1 MIDQSNEEAVLRR
14 YLLGDL
20 DESGHEEVE
29 ERLLCDNT
37 FAGRVSDAQ
46 DYLIDDYVFNALS
59 DSEHESFQKNFV
71 INNERL
77 EKIRVAEA
85 LQAYVIRRET
95 QRKLVN
101 SSRPWPFWQGT
112 LSFVQTHWLSLALS
126 VGAVVIIVLLVP
138 KVVPWFR
145 PVNNLAWEARRQHI
159 ERQIAELNKHRSVTG
174 NGAMIELR
182 LQDTVLREG
191 SETKRV
197 VVSNEIKI
205 LNLLL
210 EFPPQ
215 DYQSYQA
222 LVLAVDTGEF
232 FAVNDLKAENGA
244 GQILFS
250 IPTEFLPPGDYQVDL
265 KGISKTG
272 TSSDIARYNF
282 RLVNAAK

>member
-20 DESGHEEVE
+20 DESLHEEVE

-37 FAGRVSDAQ
+37 FADRLSDAQ

-85 LQAYVIRRET
+85 LQAYVIRREK

-101 SSRPWPFWQGT
+101 SSRPWPFWKGT

-126 VGAVVIIVLLVP
+126 VGAVIIVLGVP

-145 PVNNLAWEARRQHI
+145 PLNNLAWEARRQHI
-159 ERQIAELNKHRSVTG
+159 ERQIAELNKNRSVTG

-197 VVSNEIKI
+197 LVSNEIKI
-205 LNLLL
+205 LNLIL
-210 EFPPQ
+210 EFRTQ

-222 LVLAVDTGEF
+222 LVMAVDRGEF

-244 GQILFS
+244 GRILFS
-250 IPTEFLPPGDYQVDL
+250 IPTEFLPSGDYQVDL
-265 KGISKTG
+265 KGIKNG
-272 TSSDIARYNF
+272 TSTDIARYNF